1 MIDIPTLA
9 TAEHKANPFPLYVRL
24 RAEAP
29 VVRFIAGDKK
39 PAWLITRY
47 ADVSAAL
54 KEPRLAKNPFI
65 ALTDEERKRTVP
77 WMPGFLRP
85 LSQTMLDQ
93 DPPDHGRLRSLVHQA
108 FTPRR
113 VEDLRARVEVIAAE
127 LAAQARARGSFDL
140 LEDFAAPLPIT
151 VISEMLGVP
160 ADERRRFR
168 RWTNRLIRNVTTTDM
183 LLSLP
188 TLWMLLR
195 YVRGLVKRRRSE
207 GGEDLVAAL
216 VRAEESGSQLSDD
229 ELLSMVML
237 LLIAG
242 HETTVNLIAS
252 GTLALFDHPEAM
264 ESLAQEPAR
273 MPSAVEELLR
283 FTCPVELATE
293 RYTTAPVTYS
303 GHTIPRGQRVLASLA
318 SANHD
323 PDMFAAPEQLKLARE
338 PNRHLAFGGGP
349 HYCLGA
355 PLTRLEGQIAFRVL
369 LRDLPGLRL
378 AVPRGSLR
386 WKPNQILRGL
396 TALPVRC
403 NTAPKHF
410 DTGRRPA
417 GAAGPS
423 ATTPAPASR

>member
-1 MIDIPTLA
+1 
-9 TAEHKANPFPLYVRL
+9 L
-24 RAEAP
+24 RAL
-29 VVRFIAGDKK
+29 RD
-39 PAWLITRY
+39 
-47 ADVSAAL
+47 
-54 KEPRLAKNPFI
+54 
-65 ALTDEERKRTVP
+65 ALTAEERKQQVP

-85 LSQTMLDQ
+85 LTQSMLDQ

-113 VEDLRARVEVIAAE
+113 IEDLRARVEVIASDLVAR
-127 LAAQARARGSFDL
+127 ARARGTIDL
-140 LEDFAAPLPIT
+140 LEDFAAPLPMT

-160 ADERRRFR
+160 EDERRRFR
-168 RWTNRLIRNVTTTDM
+168 VWTNRIIRAITPTDM
-183 LLSLP
+183 LLTIP

-207 GGEDLVAAL
+207 GGDDLIAAL
-216 VRAEESGSQLSDD
+216 IRAEEAGSQLSDD

-252 GTLALFDHPEAM
+252 GTLALLDQPEAM
-264 ESLAQEPAR
+264 ERLAREPAL

-283 FTCPVELATE
+283 FTGPVDLATE
-293 RYTTAPVTYS
+293 RYSTEAVTYAER
-303 GHTIPRGQRVLASLA
+303 TIPRGQRVFAVLG

-323 PDMFAAPEQLKLARE
+323 PSVFADPERLKLDRE
-338 PNRHLAFGGGP
+338 PNRHMAFGGGP

-369 LRDLPGLRL
+369 LREVPGLRL
-378 AVPRGSLR
+378 AVPRASLR
-386 WKPNQILRGL
+386 WKPNQLLRGL

-403 NTAPKHF
+403 DAAAKHF
-410 DTGRRPA
+410 DLASASGRAEVAQP
-417 GAAGPS
+417 
-423 ATTPAPASR
+423 